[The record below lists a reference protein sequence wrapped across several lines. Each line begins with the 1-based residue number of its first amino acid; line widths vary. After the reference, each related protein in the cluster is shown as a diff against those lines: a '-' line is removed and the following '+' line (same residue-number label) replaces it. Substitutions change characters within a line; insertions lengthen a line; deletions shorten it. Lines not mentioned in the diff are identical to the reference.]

1 MSLSLLPG
9 IGELDPSS
17 LSYAIYTQLYQHFFN
32 AQDAGTVAE
41 GDTTSIRLRNTAYG
55 FAEAI
60 AGGVAGEGGA
70 ADGGVLAGYLK
81 RTGGQMSGALGADYG
96 FTAGID
102 NRRVLEVFRSAVSDG
117 QGQVT
122 GYDYGV
128 RILGDLK
135 VEGSHLYFGGQ
146 QFITYVGNL
155 GTMFVRYP
163 RMDFSSSSI
172 RSLGEMYFGADKTN
186 GVYLSASA
194 LRFGGHD
201 VFHAGNAGHA
211 GADWAMK
218 DATVAGMLKVD
229 GGVTLGG
236 TLAALHGGAL
246 GHGGNA
252 CLSITGDAVGLSAN
266 LDMRGSHAI
275 LFGGHP
281 ALSLFGTNSLQ
292 ISAPGGDLLLGAE
305 STSRVRL
312 LSPLSDEQGTRTL
325 ITPTG
330 GAWFPD
336 SLRVGHSFGGD
347 LLSTYRTDDSDQGV
361 VVHKLLRFGSSDG
374 AFMRDFVGQFG
385 FCSKSDHTSEP
396 GGKMQEVLTVMGH
409 LPSTSLL
416 APQNQ
421 PSDTFVIA
429 TDADFIF
436 FGNRVEAEMSIG
448 IAETLTR
455 LEQQCLFLTDA
466 HRLQSVAGG
475 VKHYGQA
482 LFADGISSELFSSG
496 LAGSGW
502 AVLTNRTTGHAEAT
516 FDTLT
521 VRRRLRVYEME
532 VQHSRTSNGALWI
545 SDACSGDSVEKL

>member
-60 AGGVAGEGGA
+60 AGGVAGEGGVT
-70 ADGGVLAGYLK
+70 DGGVLAGYLK
-81 RTGGQMSGALGADYG
+81 RTGGQMSGSLGADYG

-172 RSLGEMYFGADKTN
+172 RSLGEMYFGADKTS

-194 LRFGGHD
+194 LRLGGHD

-211 GADWAMK
+211 GADWTMK

>member
-32 AQDAGTVAE
+32 AQDAGTVTE
-41 GDTTSIRLRNTAYG
+41 GDLTSIRLRNTAYG

-60 AGGVAGEGGA
+60 AGGVAGEGGVT
-70 ADGGVLAGYLK
+70 DGG
-81 RTGGQMSGALGADYG
+81 
-96 FTAGID
+96 
-102 NRRVLEVFRSAVSDG
+102 VLEVFRSAVSDG

-128 RILGDLK
+128 RILGNLK

-172 RSLGEMYFGADKTN
+172 RSSGEMYFGADKTS

-194 LRFGGHD
+194 LRLGGHD

-211 GADWAMK
+211 GADWTMK
-218 DATVAGMLKVD
+218 DATVAGILKVD
-229 GGVTLGG
+229 GSVTLGG
-236 TLAALHGGAL
+236 TLAALHGVAL
-246 GHGGNA
+246 GHGGNT

-281 ALSLFGTNSLQ
+281 ALSLLGTDRLQ

-305 STSRVRL
+305 PTPRVRL
-312 LSPLSDEQGTRTL
+312 LAPLADEQGMRTL
-325 ITPTG
+325 LTPTG

-347 LLSTYRTDDSDQGV
+347 LFSTYRTDDSDQGV
-361 VVHKLLRFGSSDG
+361 VVHKLLRFGSPDG
-374 AFMRDFVGQFG
+374 AFMRDFIGQFG

-396 GGKMQEVLTVMGH
+396 GGSMQEVFTAMGH
-409 LPSTSLL
+409 IPSTSLL
-416 APQNQ
+416 APQN
-421 PSDTFVIA
+421 
-429 TDADFIF
+429 
-436 FGNRVEAEMSIG
+436 
-448 IAETLTR
+448 
-455 LEQQCLFLTDA
+455 
-466 HRLQSVAGG
+466 
-475 VKHYGQA
+475 
-482 LFADGISSELFSSG
+482 
-496 LAGSGW
+496 
-502 AVLTNRTTGHAEAT
+502 
-516 FDTLT
+516 
-521 VRRRLRVYEME
+521 
-532 VQHSRTSNGALWI
+532 
-545 SDACSGDSVEKL
+545 

>member
-1 MSLSLLPG
+1 MSTSLLPG
-9 IGELDPSS
+9 IEELDPNS

-32 AQDAGTVAE
+32 AQDAGTVTE

-60 AGGVAGEGGA
+60 AGGVAGEGGV

-81 RTGGQMSGALGADYG
+81 LTGGQMSGPLGADYG

-102 NRRVLEVFRSAVSDG
+102 NRRVLEVFRSPVNDS

-128 RILGDLK
+128 RILGNMK
-135 VEGSHLYFGGQ
+135 VEGDHLYFGGQ
-146 QFITYVGNL
+146 QFITYIGKL

-172 RSLGEMYFGADKTN
+172 RSLGEMYFGADKTS
-186 GVYLSASA
+186 GVYLSSSA

-201 VFHAGNAGHA
+201 VYHAGNAGHA
-211 GADWAMK
+211 DADWAMK
-218 DATVAGMLKVD
+218 DATVAGVLTVD
-229 GGVTLGG
+229 GSTSLNGQLTALNGVLLGYDG
-236 TLAALHGGAL
+236 RTF
-246 GHGGNA
+246 
-252 CLSITGDAVGLSAN
+252 LSITGSAVTLSAD

-275 LFGGHP
+275 RFGDHP
-281 ALSLFGTNSLQ
+281 ALSILETNGLQ

-305 STSRVRL
+305 PTARVRL
-312 LSPLSDEQGTRTL
+312 LAPLTDEQGTHTL
-325 ITPTG
+325 LTPTG

-347 LLSTYRTDDSDQGV
+347 LLSTYRTDNSDQGI
-361 VVHKLLRFGSSDG
+361 VVHELLRFGSRDG
-374 AFMRDFVGQFG
+374 AFIRNFLGQFG
-385 FCSKSDHTSEP
+385 FCSKSDHTSES

-416 APQNQ
+416 APQNRS
-421 PSDTFVIA
+421 SDTFVIS
-429 TDADFIF
+429 TEADFIF
-436 FGNRVEAEMSIG
+436 LGNRAEAEQSIG
-448 IAETLTR
+448 IAGSLTR
-455 LEQQCLFLTDA
+455 LEQQCLFFTDNY
-466 HRLQSVAGG
+466 RLQSVTGG
-475 VKHYGQA
+475 IKHYGQA
-482 LFADGISSELFSSG
+482 LFADGISSEFFSSG

>member
-1 MSLSLLPG
+1 MSVTLLPG
-9 IGELDPSS
+9 IGELDPDS

-55 FAEAI
+55 FAEAV
-60 AGGVAGEGGA
+60 AGGVAGEGGVT
-70 ADGGVLAGYLK
+70 DGGVLSAYLK
-81 RTGGQMSGALGADYG
+81 RSGGQMSGLLGADYG

-102 NRRVLEVFRSAVSDG
+102 NRRVLEVFCSPVSDS
-117 QGQVT
+117 QSQLT

-135 VEGSHLYFGGQ
+135 VEGVNLYFGGQ
-146 QFITYVGNL
+146 QFITYIGNL
-155 GTMFVRYP
+155 GTMFIRYP
-163 RMDFSSSSI
+163 KMDFSSSSI
-172 RSLGEMYFGADKTN
+172 RCLGEMYFGVDKTS
-186 GVYLSASA
+186 GAYLSTSA

-201 VFHAGNAGHA
+201 VYHAGNAGHA
-211 GADWAMK
+211 GADWVMK
-218 DATVAGMLKVD
+218 DATVAGVLTVD
-229 GGVTLGG
+229 GSVTLKGS
-236 TLAALHGGAL
+236 LAALHGVAL
-246 GHGGNA
+246 GYGGNTL
-252 CLSITGDAVGLSAN
+252 LSIAGDTVGLWAD

-275 LFGGHP
+275 RFGGHP
-281 ALSLFGTNSLQ
+281 SLSLSGTNRLQ

-305 STSRVRL
+305 STPHVRL

-347 LLSTYRTDDSDQGV
+347 LFSTYRTDDSDQGI
-361 VVHKLLRFGSSDG
+361 VVHKLLRFGSPDG
-374 AFMRDFVGQFG
+374 AYMWDFVGQFG
-385 FCSKSDHTSEP
+385 FCSKSDHTSES

-409 LPSTSLL
+409 IPSASLL
-416 APQNQ
+416 APQNWS
-421 PSDTFVIA
+421 SDTFVIA
-429 TDADFIF
+429 TEADFILL
-436 FGNRVEAEMSIG
+436 GNRVEAEISIG

-455 LEQQCLFLTDA
+455 LEEQSLFFTDA

-475 VKHYGQA
+475 IKHYGQG
-482 LFADGISSELFSSG
+482 LFVDGISSELFSSG

-502 AVLTNRTTGHAEAT
+502 AILTNRTTSHAEAT

-532 VQHSRTSNGALWI
+532 VQRSRTSSGALWI